1 MNAWMS
7 FFVFDMYSSVS
18 LLMRVFY
25 SFDSV
30 VVDDMLW
37 GTIIGLGFGALCL
50 GGRFNGMSSY
60 FALKF

>member
-1 MNAWMS
+1 MNALMS

-18 LLMRVFY
+18 LLMRVFW

-30 VVDDMLW
+30 VVDDWLW
-37 GTIIGLGFGALCL
+37 GTIIAALGFGALYL

-60 FALKF
+60 FA

>member
-1 MNAWMS
+1 MS

-18 LLMRVFY
+18 LLMRVFW

-30 VVDDMLW
+30 VVDDWLW
-37 GTIIGLGFGALCL
+37 GTIAALGFGALYL

-60 FALKF
+60 FA